1 MVCKKITIVFA
12 MIILACSLM
21 YSQTLSFGFNHR
33 VGDPKSPTIVI
44 RRAAGGEA
52 IAQSET
58 GYSMAFSSDGS
69 VFKDVAV
76 IGVEWVGSY
85 TLSSVSLT
93 FSSFVSTGGNE
104 CPYTLRFIDPHT
116 GENRTK
122 LVDDASQPGTV
133 TVLTRYRLRETS
145 QSDDLVLLSM
155 KANTEDLPIE
165 SNTDSTVYTITVRI
179 EVAY

>member
-1 MVCKKITIVFA
+1 MSKKKLIAITMICIVPF
-12 MIILACSLM
+12 LLF
-21 YSQTLSFGFNHR
+21 SQTLSFGFNHR
-33 VGDPKSPTIVI
+33 VGDPKSPSIVVY
-44 RRAAGGEA
+44 RAAGGEA
-52 IAQSET
+52 ISQSES
-58 GYSMAFSSDGS
+58 GYSVAFSSDGS
-69 VFKDVAV
+69 MFKDVAV

-93 FSSFVSTGGNE
+93 FSRFVSTGGNE